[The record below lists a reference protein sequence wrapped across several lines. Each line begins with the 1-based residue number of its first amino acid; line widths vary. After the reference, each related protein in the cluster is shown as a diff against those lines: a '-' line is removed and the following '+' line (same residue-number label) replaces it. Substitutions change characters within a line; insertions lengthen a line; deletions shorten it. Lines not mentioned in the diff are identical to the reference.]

1 MSKTQI
7 GRRNAIG
14 KLSFA
19 GVALLAGSRCG
30 DGTTT
35 GPEETTAATTTTS
48 GSASSSPACV
58 LTPALTEGPFYF
70 DAGQIR
76 RDITEGRP
84 GTPLLL
90 ALDVVSASS
99 CSPLRDAVVD
109 VWHCDAIGLYSGYG
123 SEGTAG
129 ERFLRGIQVTN
140 SDGRVEFDT
149 IYPGFYRGRTIHIHF
164 KIHLDERT
172 AVTSQLFFPESVNDA
187 VMTTNPYSDSGTRDT
202 RNSSDS
208 IFTSSTVLD
217 VSADG
222 GGYAA
227 SLVIGVSA

>member
-1 MSKTQI
+1 MSKTWI
-7 GRRNAIG
+7 GRRQAIG
-14 KLSFA
+14 KIGFA
-19 GVALLAGSRCG
+19 GVALLAGSGCG

-35 GPEETTAATTTTS
+35 GPEESTGTTS
-48 GSASSSPACV
+48 GTTSSNLACV

-84 GTPLLL
+84 GKPLLL
-90 ALDVVSASS
+90 ALEVVNASS
-99 CSPLRDAVVD
+99 CSPIRDAVVD
-109 VWHCDAIGLYSGYG
+109 IWHCDAVGLYSGYG
-123 SEGTAG
+123 SEGTTG
-129 ERFLRGIQVTN
+129 ERFLRGIQVT
-140 SDGRVEFDT
+140 DGSGRAEFET
-149 IYPGFYRGRTIHIHF
+149 LYPGFYRGRTVHVHF

-187 VMTTNPYSDSGTRDT
+187 VLATTPYDASGTRGT
-202 RNSSDS
+202 RNSTDS
-208 IFTSSTVLD
+208 IFTSATVVD
-217 VSADG
+217 VAADG

>member
-1 MSKTQI
+1 MSQTHI
-7 GRRNAIG
+7 GRRHAIG
-14 KLSFA
+14 KIGFA
-19 GVALLAGSRCG
+19 GVALLAGSCG
-30 DGTTT
+30 DGNTT
-35 GPEETTAATTTTS
+35 GPSESTDTTS
-48 GSASSSPACV
+48 GTTSSNAACV
-58 LTPALTEGPFYF
+58 LTLALTEGPFYF

-90 ALDVVSASS
+90 ALEVVNASS
-99 CSPLRDAVVD
+99 CSPIRDAVVD
-109 VWHCDAIGLYSGYG
+109 IWHCDAVGLYSGYG

-129 ERFLRGIQVTN
+129 ERFLRGIQATDAN
-140 SDGRVEFDT
+140 GRAEFET

-187 VMTTNPYSDSGTRDT
+187 VMATSPYSDSGAHDT
-202 RNSSDS
+202 RNSTDS
-208 IFTSSTVLD
+208 IFTSSTVLE
-217 VSADG
+217 VVADG

>member
-1 MSKTQI
+1 MSKTDI

-14 KLSFA
+14 KIGFA

-30 DGTTT
+30 DGTSTAPSEST
-35 GPEETTAATTTTS
+35 GTTS
-48 GSASSSPACV
+48 GTTSSSAACV
-58 LTPALTEGPFYF
+58 LTPTLTEGPFYF
-70 DAGQIR
+70 DAGRIR

-90 ALDVVSASS
+90 ALDVVSSSS

-109 VWHCDAIGLYSGYG
+109 IWHCDAVGLYSGYG

-140 SDGRVEFDT
+140 ADGRVEFDT
-149 IYPGFYRGRTIHIHF
+149 IYPGFYRGRTVHIHF

-172 AVTSQLFFPESVNDA
+172 AVTSQVFFPESLNDA
-187 VMTTNPYSDSGTRDT
+187 VMATSPYHDSGVRDT
-202 RNSSDS
+202 RNSTDS

-217 VSADG
+217 IVADG

-227 SLVIGVSA
+227 TLVIGISA

>member
-1 MSKTQI
+1 MSKTHI
-7 GRRNAIG
+7 GRRQAIG
-14 KLSFA
+14 KISFA

-35 GPEETTAATTTTS
+35 GPEESTGATTSTTS
-48 GSASSSPACV
+48 SNPACV

-90 ALDVVSASS
+90 ALEVVSASS
-99 CSPLRDAVVD
+99 CSPIRDALVD
-109 VWHCDAIGLYSGYG
+109 IWHCDAIGLYSGYG

-129 ERFLRGIQVTN
+129 ERFLRGIQVT
-140 SDGRVEFDT
+140 DGSGRAEFET
-149 IYPGFYRGRTIHIHF
+149 IYPGFYRGRTIHIHL

-172 AVTSQLFFPESVNDA
+172 AVTSQLFFPESVNEA
-187 VMTTNPYSDSGTRDT
+187 VMVTSPYDASGTRDT
-202 RNSSDS
+202 RNSTDS
-208 IFTSSTVLD
+208 IFTSATVLD
-217 VSADG
+217 VAADG

>member
-1 MSKTQI
+1 MSQTGI
-7 GRRNAIG
+7 GRRDAIG
-14 KLSFA
+14 KISFA
-19 GVALLAGSRCG
+19 GVALLAASRCG
-30 DGTTT
+30 DGGAT
-35 GPEETTAATTTTS
+35 GPSEPTSAAGT
-48 GSASSSPACV
+48 SSSNAACV

-84 GTPLLL
+84 GTPLRL
-90 ALDVVSASS
+90 AIDVVNAGS

-109 VWHCDAIGLYSGYG
+109 VWHCDAVGLYSGYG

-129 ERFLRGIQVTN
+129 ERFLRGIQVTDAN
-140 SDGRVEFDT
+140 GRAEFET
-149 IYPGFYRGRTIHIHF
+149 IYPGFYRGRTIHVHF

-187 VMTTNPYSDSGTRDT
+187 VMATSPYDASGARDT
-202 RNSSDS
+202 RNSTDS
-208 IFTSSTVLD
+208 IFTSATVLD
-217 VSADG
+217 VVADG
-222 GGYAA
+222 AGYAA

>member
-1 MSKTQI
+1 M
-7 GRRNAIG
+7 RRNGIDRRSAVGRIG
-14 KLSFA
+14 FA
-19 GVALLAGSRCG
+19 GVALLAGSGCG
-30 DGTTT
+30 DGTASSPSESGGTT
-35 GPEETTAATTTTS
+35 GGT
-48 GSASSSPACV
+48 ASSSAACV

-70 DAGQIR
+70 DVGLIR

-90 ALDVVSASS
+90 ALEVVNASS
-99 CSPLRDAVVD
+99 CSPIRDAVVD
-109 VWHCDAIGLYSGYG
+109 IWHCDAVGLYSGYG

-129 ERFLRGIQVTN
+129 ERFLRGIQVTDEN
-140 SDGRVEFDT
+140 GRAEFET

-187 VMTTNPYSDSGTRDT
+187 VMATSPYDASGTRDT
-202 RNSSDS
+202 RNSTDS
-208 IFTSSTVLD
+208 IFTSATVLD
-217 VSADG
+217 VTADG
-222 GGYAA
+222 SGYAA

>member
-1 MSKTQI
+1 MSETSI

-14 KLSFA
+14 RIGLT

-30 DGTTT
+30 DGTATSASPPT
-35 GPEETTAATTTTS
+35 GATS
-48 GSASSSPACV
+48 GAASSNAACV

-70 DAGQIR
+70 DAGLVR
-76 RDITEGRP
+76 RDVTEGRL
-84 GTPLLL
+84 GTPLRL
-90 ALDVVSASS
+90 ALEVVNASS
-99 CSPLRDAVVD
+99 CGPIRDAVVD
-109 VWHCDAIGLYSGYG
+109 VWHCDAVGLYSGYG

-129 ERFLRGIQVTN
+129 ERFLRGIQVTDSN
-140 SDGRVEFDT
+140 GRVEFET

-187 VMTTNPYSDSGTRDT
+187 VMATSPYSEAGARDT

-208 IFTSSTVLD
+208 IYTSATLLD
-217 VSADG
+217 VETEG

-227 SLVIGVSA
+227 SLVIGISA

>member
-1 MSKTQI
+1 MSQTQI
-7 GRRNAIG
+7 GRRHAIG
-14 KLSFA
+14 KLGFA
-19 GVALLAGSRCG
+19 GVALLAVSRCG
-30 DGTTT
+30 DGTAT
-35 GPEETTAATTTTS
+35 GPSESTGSTSSTTS
-48 GSASSSPACV
+48 SNAACV

-90 ALDVVSASS
+90 ALEVVNASA
-99 CSPLRDAVVD
+99 CSPIRDAVVD
-109 VWHCDAIGLYSGYG
+109 IWHCDAVGVYSGYG

-129 ERFLRGIQVTN
+129 ERFLRGIRVT
-140 SDGRVEFDT
+140 DGSGRAEFET

-187 VMTTNPYSDSGTRDT
+187 VMATSPYDASGNRDT
-202 RNSSDS
+202 RNSMDS
-208 IFTSSTVLD
+208 IFTSATVLD
-217 VSADG
+217 VTADG

-227 SLVIGVSA
+227 SLVNGVSS

>member
-7 GRRNAIG
+7 GRRQAIG
-14 KLSFA
+14 KIGFA
-19 GVALLAGSRCG
+19 GVALLAGSRCD
-30 DGTTT
+30 DGATT
-35 GPEETTAATTTTS
+35 GPSESTDATASTTPSNA
-48 GSASSSPACV
+48 ACV

-76 RDITEGRP
+76 RDMTEGRP
-84 GTPLLL
+84 GMPLLL
-90 ALDVVSASS
+90 ALEVVNASS
-99 CSPLRDAVVD
+99 CSPIRDAVVD
-109 VWHCDAIGLYSGYG
+109 IWHCDAIGLYSGYG

-129 ERFLRGIQVTN
+129 ERFLRGIQVTDAN
-140 SDGRVEFDT
+140 GRAEFDT
-149 IYPGFYRGRTIHIHF
+149 LYPGFYRGRTVHIHF

-187 VMTTNPYSDSGTRDT
+187 VMATSPYSDSGTRDT
-202 RNSSDS
+202 RNSTDS

>member
-1 MSKTQI
+1 MSQTHI
-7 GRRNAIG
+7 GRRDAIG
-14 KLSFA
+14 RIGFA
-19 GVALLAGSRCG
+19 GVALLAGACG
-30 DGTTT
+30 DGNTT
-35 GPEETTAATTTTS
+35 GPSESTDTTS
-48 GSASSSPACV
+48 GTTSSNAACV
-58 LTPALTEGPFYF
+58 LTPTLTEGPFYF

-90 ALDVVSASS
+90 ALEVVNASS
-99 CSPLRDAVVD
+99 CSPTRDAVVD
-109 VWHCDAIGLYSGYG
+109 IWHCDAIGLYSGYG

-129 ERFLRGIQVTN
+129 ERFLRGIQATDA
-140 SDGRVEFDT
+140 DGRAEFET
-149 IYPGFYRGRTIHIHF
+149 IYPGFYRGRTVHIHL

-172 AVTSQLFFPESVNDA
+172 AVTSQLFFPESLNDA
-187 VMTTNPYSDSGTRDT
+187 VMATSPYDASGTRDT
-202 RNSSDS
+202 RNSTDS

-217 VSADG
+217 VAADG

>member
-1 MSKTQI
+1 M
-7 GRRNAIG
+7 
-14 KLSFA
+14 
-19 GVALLAGSRCG
+19 
-30 DGTTT
+30 
-35 GPEETTAATTTTS
+35 
-48 GSASSSPACV
+48 
-58 LTPALTEGPFYF
+58 TEGPFYF

-90 ALDVVSASS
+90 ALDVVNASS
-99 CSPLRDAVVD
+99 CTPIRDAVVD

-129 ERFLRGIQVTN
+129 ERFLRGIQVTDAN
-140 SDGRVEFDT
+140 GRAEFDT
-149 IYPGFYRGRTIHIHF
+149 IYPGFYRGRTVHVHF

-172 AVTSQLFFPESVNDA
+172 AVTSQLFFPEAVNDA
-187 VMTTNPYSDSGTRDT
+187 VLATSPYDRSGTRDT
-202 RNSSDS
+202 RNSTDS

-217 VSADG
+217 VVADG